1 MSGAYSY
8 NQENLNGTAADPKL
22 NNFTSSVDNMMT
34 GGQSRGSIG
43 LADRHF
49 KPIEAEARK
58 IREQHKS
65 NLSKTSSYIL

>member
-1 MSGAYSY
+1 MSGAFSYSQD
-8 NQENLNGTAADPKL
+8 NFNGTAADPKL
-22 NNFTSSVDNMMT
+22 NNFTSSVDNMMA
-34 GGQSRGSIG
+34 GGHGRGSIG

-65 NLSKTSSYIL
+65 NLSKSSSFL